1 MPAFYPRTWLRHVL
15 ADLGVVGGSLTV
27 CMGHQGEVQAFDW
40 SCRQGCWA
48 ENGRSICGI
57 EGAGTQS
64 WWDSGGISKSQMC
77 KHTPMHGTQRPGRCL
92 DGSECKSLSLMA
104 EGAGHMEQVPEQKG

>member
-1 MPAFYPRTWLRHVL
+1 MTGAVSRML
-15 ADLGVVGGSLTV
+15 DK
-27 CMGHQGEVQAFDW
+27 
-40 SCRQGCWA
+40 
-48 ENGRSICGI
+48 NGRSICGI

-92 DGSECKSLSLMA
+92 DGSKVQSRLMA
-104 EGAGHMEQVPEQKG
+104 EVNGHMEQVPEQKGGTDGKEGVIDQREKVCLERC